1 MHFINE
7 FKRCQPKTAIFNKK
21 QKSCGSQNHF
31 FCFTGLLFSPLEE
44 IYSNKEP
51 RANLITESN
60 VFVWCLG
67 TFTMSLSQSEIAY
80 QLLHREDW

>member
-1 MHFINE
+1 MSLKDVN
-7 FKRCQPKTAIFNKK
+7 
-21 QKSCGSQNHF
+21 QKLLSSIRNRKAVGVRTIF